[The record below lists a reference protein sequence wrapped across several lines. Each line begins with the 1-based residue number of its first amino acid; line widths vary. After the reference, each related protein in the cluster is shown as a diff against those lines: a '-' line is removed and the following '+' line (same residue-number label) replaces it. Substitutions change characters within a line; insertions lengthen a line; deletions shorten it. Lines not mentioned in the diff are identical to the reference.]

1 MKVRVR
7 VLSSAPSSFSQL
19 RRKPMARPRRPR
31 RRLCCVRAN
40 RVLKSS
46 LVASCLRRHVP
57 ARRCHRGWD
66 LVASFAESLSRQ
78 RECCFLVVA
87 AMLRHGRRG
96 DGPIQD
102 QRRIAPARE
111 RLQQEQLLAVKPDAR
126 PPVGGPVDPHKCPE
140 HVGSRLARRSPSSSF
155 AQTAK
160 HIHQN
165 VRVIQALWTTIQFE
179 LRCSRFTG
187 RATKIRSRRFVKA
200 SLGTGEPVL
209 TLTAGHVII
218 RVVGG
223 GRLNRGPS
231 YADLSPSGGS
241 SPSSKL
247 ERWCLMEG

>member
-1 MKVRVR
+1 
-7 VLSSAPSSFSQL
+7 
-19 RRKPMARPRRPR
+19 MARPRRPR

-140 HVGSRLARRSPSSSF
+140 HVGVSAGTSKSIKQLRADRKTHPSKRESDPGAVDDDSIR
-155 AQTAK
+155 TAL
-160 HIHQN
+160 QS
-165 VRVIQALWTTIQFE
+165 L
-179 LRCSRFTG
+179 TG

-200 SLGTGEPVL
+200 SPGTGEAVL

-223 GRLNRGPS
+223 GRLHRGPS